1 MATSRR
7 TGITERRNR
16 EPEIL
21 EAAIRVF
28 HERGYRSASLQEVAD
43 IVGVLKGSL
52 YHYISS
58 KEELLFRIMLESHAQ
73 ADGVMRAAA
82 ESTDDPLEQ
91 LRFYLRQM
99 ALWYLQNTERVT
111 IYFNEGRWLTGERLD
126 EVRRQRREFDSFLR
140 SLIEKAR
147 DQRRVR
153 ADVDAR
159 LAAQLILGALNSVSS
174 WYKPDGLYSP
184 QEIAQMFT
192 DLMLAAI
199 AGAVPAPPDAGPPGA
214 SR

>member
-1 MATSRR
+1 MATTRR
-7 TGITERRNR
+7 SGFTERRNR

-28 HERGYRSASLQEVAD
+28 HDRGYRSASLQEVAD

-58 KEELLFRIMLESHAQ
+58 KEELLFRIMSESHAQ
-73 ADGVMRAAA
+73 ADDIMRAAA
-82 ESTDDPLEQ
+82 ESADDPLEQ
-91 LRFYLRQM
+91 LRFYLHEM
-99 ALWYLQNTERVT
+99 ALWYLQNIERVT

-147 DQRRVR
+147 DQRRIR

-159 LAAQLILGALNSVSS
+159 LAGQLILGALNSVSD
-174 WYKPDGLYSP
+174 WYRPDGLYSP
-184 QEIAQMFT
+184 QEIAQLFT
-192 DLMLAAI
+192 DLMLAAV
-199 AGAVPAPPDAGPPGA
+199 AGAVPARPPAT
-214 SR
+214 